1 MAVREGL
8 EPPTLPIAVRHK
20 KQSRPF
26 GRKKERLSSDSLV
39 VTGHHDTVERF
50 IGFEPNR
57 RWRWILRPKLTSKL
71 AHRYIS
77 LDKSLDPFDQ
87 TYPSTYSMARL
98 TRRLKPLAY
107 TQPSIRDWDDN
118 GSWYLA
124 IIRLHSLNMNIK

>member
-1 MAVREGL
+1 VREGL
-8 EPPTLPIAVRHK
+8 EPPTLPIVVRHK

-39 VTGHHDTVERF
+39 VTDHHDTVERF

-57 RWRWILRPKLTSKL
+57 RWRWILRPQLTSKL
-71 AHRYIS
+71 THRYIS

-107 TQPSIRDWDDN
+107 AQSPAKRGRPWELVTI
-118 GSWYLA
+118 